1 VADPVKPEPTRRD
14 FLYVATGTTGV
25 VGAGLAAWPLV
36 DQMNPSSGVRADA
49 VLEAD
54 IAAIKPGQQQVLQWR
69 GHPLI
74 VRRRLP
80 AEIAAARAV
89 KLDYLIDKLAR
100 NANLPDDAPAL
111 DANRV
116 ITPEWLVVV
125 GVCTHLGCIPTAST
139 AEAPQGAYGGWLCRC
154 HGSEFDTAG
163 RVRTGPAAQNLFVPP
178 YAFLSSTRIR
188 VG

>member
-1 VADPVKPEPTRRD
+1 VADPVKPEPTRRA
-14 FLYVATGTTGV
+14 FLTVATGTTGV
-25 VGAGLAAWPLV
+25 VGTGLAVWPLV
-36 DQMNPSSGVRADA
+36 DQMNPSSGVRAEA

-54 IAAIKPGQQQVLQWR
+54 ISAVPPGGSMVLQWR

-74 VRRRLP
+74 VRHRLP
-80 AEIAAARAV
+80 AEISAARAV
-89 KLDYLIDKLAR
+89 KLDDLIDPLAR
-100 NANLPDDAPAL
+100 NANLPETAPAI
-111 DANRV
+111 DVNR
-116 ITPEWLVVV
+116 TLKPEWLVVV

-139 AEAPQGAYGGWLCRC
+139 ATAPQGAYGGWLCRC

-178 YAFLSSTRIR
+178 YAFVSSTRIR

>member
-1 VADPVKPEPTRRD
+1 MADPEKPEPTRRD
-14 FLYVATGTTGV
+14 FLYVATGTTGA
-25 VGAGLAAWPLV
+25 VGTACVAWPLV
-36 DQMNPSSGVRADA
+36 DQMNPSSGARADA

-54 IAAIKPGQQQVLQWR
+54 ISAVKPGQQQVLQWR

-74 VRRRLP
+74 VRRRTP
-80 AEIAAARAV
+80 AEIAAARNV
-89 KLDYLIDKLAR
+89 RLEDLIDKLAR
-100 NANLPDDAPAL
+100 NANLPEDAPAI
-111 DANRV
+111 DANRAA
-116 ITPEWLVVV
+116 IPEWLVVV
-125 GVCTHLGCIPTAST
+125 GVCTHLGCTPAAST
-139 AEAPQGAYGGWLCRC
+139 AEAPQGSYGGWLCRC